1 MDTSST
7 VRVALGLVELH
18 LGDVAS
24 LKGKRHALKGVKE
37 RVKQRFN
44 VSVAEVGHEDLWQR
58 TTLAVACVANDARHA
73 NEVVSKAVHFIE
85 SVTEGEVLDI
95 HVEIL

>member
-1 MDTSST
+1 
-7 VRVALGLVELH
+7 
-18 LGDVAS
+18 
-24 LKGKRHALKGVKE
+24 
-37 RVKQRFN
+37 
-44 VSVAEVGHEDLWQR
+44 
-58 TTLAVACVANDARHA
+58 VANDARHA